1 MLARLA
7 RAPERSNWTE
17 PGWTTR
23 VVGYVAELDTAESV
37 FAQRAEHVWER
48 GFARSLPLRPI
59 REALQGLTY
68 LAGLQSTEWRKQKWS
83 EMAILALFRSSKLR
97 TFEQCCVLLQP
108 FEYPYSATIL
118 VRESS

>member
-48 GFARSLPLRPI
+48 GFARSLPR
-59 REALQGLTY
+59 RRMY
-68 LAGLQSTEWRKQKWS
+68 LAGLQSMEWLKTKWS
-83 EMAILALFRSSKLR
+83 EMAILALFRSLNLR
-97 TFEQCCVLLQP
+97 NFEQCCVLLQP